1 MKKVFLLTY
10 IVFLYSY
17 SLKGK
22 SLIDTVELPSV
33 NINEDRL
40 STHKIG
46 SSKDVISLS
55 SFLDPICTNLSSIT
69 SSFSSVYIKEY
80 GALATPSFRGTSKVR
95 PAHSTP
101 SFPLV

>member
-17 SLKGK
+17 FLEGK
-22 SLIDTVELPSV
+22 SFIDTVELPSV

-46 SSKDVISLS
+46 SSI
-55 SFLDPICTNLSSIT
+55 
-69 SSFSSVYIKEY
+69 
-80 GALATPSFRGTSKVR
+80 
-95 PAHSTP
+95 
-101 SFPLV
+101 